1 MSPLDSIGSSLET
14 MGFAQLGCAF
24 IATFAYAF
32 SLNASMTVQARLWAG
47 LAALVAAATFS
58 ALTPSWVS
66 GVALMGL
73 AIVATG
79 AFVAGAWLLAAVF
92 GLRTVSGRVTAMAE
106 LDESVEPVPAEA
118 VPSRHDDRAGGPLS
132 LPAPSH

>member
-1 MSPLDSIGSSLET
+1 MSPLDSMGSSLET

-24 IATFAYAF
+24 LAILAYAF
-32 SLNASMTVQARLWAG
+32 SLNASLTLTMRWWAG
-47 LAALVAAATFS
+47 LVALVSAATFS

-73 AIVATG
+73 AIVFTG
-79 AFVAGAWLLAAVF
+79 AFVAGAWLLATLF
-92 GLRTVSGRVTAMAE
+92 GLRTTSGGVADVA
-106 LDESVEPVPAEA
+106 DADEA
-118 VPSRHDDRAGGPLS
+118 VRLTVADTPPAPQDERAAGPLS

>member
-1 MSPLDSIGSSLET
+1 MGSSLET

-24 IATFAYAF
+24 LAILAYAF
-32 SLNASMTVQARLWAG
+32 ALNASLTLTMRCWAG
-47 LAALVAAATFS
+47 VVALVSAATFS

-73 AIVATG
+73 AIVFTG

-92 GLRTVSGRVTAMAE
+92 GLRTTSGGVADVAE
-106 LDESVEPVPAEA
+106 TNEAIQPHPPDATPAPQDE
-118 VPSRHDDRAGGPLS
+118 RAAGPLS

>member
-1 MSPLDSIGSSLET
+1 MSPLDSMGSSLES

-24 IATFAYAF
+24 IAVLAYAF
-32 SLNASMTVQARLWAG
+32 ALNASLTLSMRWWAG

-92 GLRTVSGRVTAMAE
+92 GLRSVSGSVAPVDETDEATGAE
-106 LDESVEPVPAEA
+106 PIHAVAPPQDEP
-118 VPSRHDDRAGGPLS
+118 AGGPLS

>member
-1 MSPLDSIGSSLET
+1 MSPLDSLGSSLET

-24 IATFAYAF
+24 VAILAYAF
-32 SLNASMTVQARLWAG
+32 SLNASLTLPMRLWAG

-79 AFVAGAWLLAAVF
+79 AFVAGAWLLAALF
-92 GLRTVSGRVTAMAE
+92 GLRTASGSVAE
-106 LDESVEPVPAEA
+106 SAEA
-118 VPSRHDDRAGGPLS
+118 ETAFGPSALEPAHSPQDERAGGPLS

>member
-1 MSPLDSIGSSLET
+1 MSPLDSMASSLET

-24 IATFAYAF
+24 VAILAYAF
-32 SLNASMTVQARLWAG
+32 SLNASLTLTLRWWSG
-47 LAALVAAATFS
+47 LIALVSAATFS

-73 AIVATG
+73 AIVFTG
-79 AFVAGAWLLAAVF
+79 AFVAGAWLLATLF
-92 GLRTVSGRVTAMAE
+92 GLRTTSGALVNGAE
-106 LDESVEPVPAEA
+106 IDEPVPPTSAEA
-118 VPSRHDDRAGGPLS
+118 TPVVHDDRAAGPLS

>member
-1 MSPLDSIGSSLET
+1 MSPLDSLGSSLET

-32 SLNASMTVQARLWAG
+32 SLNASMTLSARLWAG

-92 GLRTVSGRVTAMAE
+92 GLRTVSGSVGAVVE
-106 LDESVEPVPAEA
+106 SDESVEAVAAEA
-118 VPSRHDDRAGGPLS
+118 APPVHEEPAGGPLS

>member
-1 MSPLDSIGSSLET
+1 MSPIDSIGSSLQT

-24 IATFAYAF
+24 VASLAYAF
-32 SLNASMTVQARLWAG
+32 ALNASLALPMRLWAG
-47 LAALVAAATFS
+47 AAALVAAATFS

-66 GVALMGL
+66 GVALMGIG
-73 AIVATG
+73 IVATG

-92 GLRTVSGRVTAMAE
+92 GLRSTSGGVADMALPDTSFGPSTIE
-106 LDESVEPVPAEA
+106 PAPQLQDEP
-118 VPSRHDDRAGGPLS
+118 AGGPLS

>member
-1 MSPLDSIGSSLET
+1 MSPLDSIGSSLQT

-24 IATFAYAF
+24 VATLAYAF
-32 SLNASMTVQARLWAG
+32 ALNASLTLPMRLWAG
-47 LAALVAAATFS
+47 LAAFVAAATFS

-92 GLRTVSGRVTAMAE
+92 GLRSASGSVAEVTAPDTSFEPGA
-106 LDESVEPVPAEA
+106 VEPAPA
-118 VPSRHDDRAGGPLS
+118 PQDDRGGGPLS

>member
-1 MSPLDSIGSSLET
+1 MSPLDSLGSSLET

-24 IATFAYAF
+24 VATLAYAF
-32 SLNASMTVQARLWAG
+32 ALNASLALPMRLWAG

-92 GLRTVSGRVTAMAE
+92 GLRTASGGVAE
-106 LDESVEPVPAEA
+106 SAGPDTSFGPSAIEPAHALQDE
-118 VPSRHDDRAGGPLS
+118 RAGGPLS

>member
-1 MSPLDSIGSSLET
+1 MSPLDSMGSSLET

-24 IATFAYAF
+24 LAILAYAF
-32 SLNASMTVQARLWAG
+32 ALNASLTLSMRCWSG
-47 LAALVAAATFS
+47 LVALVSAATFS

-73 AIVATG
+73 AIVFTG
-79 AFVAGAWLLAAVF
+79 AFVAGAWLLATVF
-92 GLRTVSGRVTAMAE
+92 GLRTTSGGVAE
-106 LDESVEPVPAEA
+106 MGEVDEPLRPAPADASPTQQDE
-118 VPSRHDDRAGGPLS
+118 RAAGPLS